1 MELTAPV
8 RTRRIVPLI
17 IASALFMENL
27 DSTIIATA
35 LPSIAASLGES
46 PLRLSLAITC
56 YLFSLAVFI
65 PISGWVADRFGAR
78 NVLRLGILVFVAGS
92 IGCGL
97 SHSLGGFVLARSL
110 QGMGGAMMMPVGRL
124 ILLRSTPKSELIQAM
139 AWMTMPALVG
149 PVLGP
154 PVGGFITTYFSWH
167 WIFWINVPIG
177 FVGILLVTRFI
188 PKIEVPRPP
197 PFDGLGFLMCATGLI
212 GVVAGFETIGRDIVP
227 GWAILALFAAGTVML
242 TLYTRHAMRVANPIL
257 DLRLLK
263 VSTYRDAQIGAFLFR
278 MGVGAIPF
286 LLPMMLQLGFGLSAF
301 KSGLLTFTAAL
312 GAMSMKATARPIV
325 RMFGFRPVLLVNAVV
340 SSVLL
345 GCIGLFQ
352 PTTPYALI
360 VALLLIGG
368 FFRSLQ
374 FTALNAIAYAQVERP
389 RMSAATSLS
398 SMLQQLSLS
407 VGVGVGALTLHYTLQ
422 SAGRALPAP
431 GDFAVAFG
439 IVGIAA
445 ALSALCFLR
454 LPHDAGSEISGRIKV
469 REGVAAN
476 ASTVKDAAAE

>member
-8 RTRRIVPLI
+8 HTRRIVPLI

-35 LPSIAASLGES
+35 LPAIAASLDES

-97 SHSLGGFVLARSL
+97 SHSLGGFVLARSC

-139 AWMTMPALVG
+139 AWMTMPALIG

-177 FVGILLVTRFI
+177 IVGILLVTRFI

-197 PFDGLGFLMCATGLI
+197 PFDGLGFLMCALGLI
-212 GVVAGFETIGRDIVP
+212 GVVAGFETIGRNIVP
-227 GWAILALFAAGTVML
+227 GSAILALFAFGILML
-242 TLYTRHAMRVANPIL
+242 SLYARHAARMSNPVL
-257 DLRLLK
+257 ELRLLK
-263 VSTYRDAQIGAFLFR
+263 VATFRDAQVGAFLFR
-278 MGVGAIPF
+278 VGVGAIPF

-301 KSGLLTFTAAL
+301 QSGLLTFTSAL
-312 GAMSMKATARPIV
+312 GAMSMKVTARPIV
-325 RMFGFRPVLLVNAVV
+325 RLFGFRPVLLVNAVV

-352 PTTPYALI
+352 PCMPYTVI
-360 VALLLIGG
+360 VTLLLVGG

-374 FTALNAIAYAQVERP
+374 FTCVNAVTYADIEP
-389 RMSAATSLS
+389 TMMSRATSFA
-398 SMLQQLSLS
+398 SMGQQLSLS
-407 VGVGVGALTLHYTLQ
+407 VGAGTGALLLHLTASTSGEHGL
-422 SAGRALPAP
+422 AP
-431 GDFAVAFG
+431 GDFTLAFLIVAVISACSL
-439 IVGIAA
+439 
-445 ALSALCFLR
+445 LSFIR
-454 LPHDAGSEISGRIKV
+454 LPADAGAEMAGRPQS
-469 REGVAAN
+469 RP
-476 ASTVKDAAAE
+476 AE

>member
-374 FTALNAIAYAQVERP
+374 FTCVNAVTYADIEPTQ
-389 RMSAATSLS
+389 MSRATSFA
-398 SMLQQLSLS
+398 SMGQQLSLS
-407 VGVGVGALTLHYTLQ
+407 VGAGTGALLLHLSVGASGHDALTAADFTPAFFIVALISVSSLL
-422 SAGRALPAP
+422 SFMRLPADAGADMAGRAERRPA
-431 GDFAVAFG
+431 
-439 IVGIAA
+439 
-445 ALSALCFLR
+445 
-454 LPHDAGSEISGRIKV
+454 E
-469 REGVAAN
+469 
-476 ASTVKDAAAE
+476 

>member
-1 MELTAPV
+1 MEPTAPA
-8 RTRRIVPLI
+8 RPRRIVPLI

-35 LPSIAASLGES
+35 LPSIAASLDES

-78 NVLRLGILVFVAGS
+78 NVLRLGIAVFVAGS

-97 SHSLGGFVLARSL
+97 SQSLGGFVLARSC

-154 PVGGFITTYFSWH
+154 PIGGFITTYFSWH

-177 FVGILLVTRFI
+177 IIGILLVTRFI
-188 PKIEVPRPP
+188 PRIEVPRPP

-212 GVVAGFETIGRDIVP
+212 GVVASFETIGREVLP
-227 GWAILALFAAGTVML
+227 GAAILTLFAAGAAML
-242 TLYTRHAMRVANPIL
+242 ALYTRHAMRVASPVL
-257 DLRLLK
+257 DLRLLQ
-263 VSTYRDAQIGAFLFR
+263 VASYRDAQLGAFLFR

-301 KSGLLTFTAAL
+301 QSGLLTFTSAV

-325 RMFGFRPVLLVNAVV
+325 RLFGFRPVLLVNAVV

-360 VALLLIGG
+360 VGVLLVGG

-374 FTALNAIAYAQVERP
+374 FTCVNAVTYAEIEPAQ
-389 RMSAATSLS
+389 MSRATSFA
-398 SMLQQLSLS
+398 SMAQQLSLS
-407 VGVGVGALTLHYTLQ
+407 VGAGTGALLLHLTTAASGEHGL
-422 SAGRALPAP
+422 AP
-431 GDFAVAFG
+431 GDFMPAFLAVAL
-439 IVGIAA
+439 ISACS
-445 ALSALCFLR
+445 LSSFVR
-454 LPHDAGSEISGRIKV
+454 LPAD
-469 REGVAAN
+469 VAADM
-476 ASTVKDAAAE
+476 AGRAKSRPAE